1 MGPGPN
7 GLTNHNPAGNP
18 FGNAIQNFGGWLG
31 SNAQGLGYAANTVG
45 AGLSIDQALSEAS
58 RISNLGTY
66 LNDWS
71 TEQGNLLDTNSQ
83 FKGYGITTGLGTTT
97 AGLDPNGTFNA
108 TFGAGPDTNLNGQ
121 GNAYRTQGGLNMG
134 AGAGF
139 LGNAAGMVNGVNY
152 MDASNQAITNS
163 MADPRL
169 RQQEIYDQMMDIQN
183 PELNRQQAMQQAQEY
198 QMGRGGIRGSQF
210 GGTAE
215 DAAMAKAR
223 FQASNEAVMGAM
235 KQADAERTMF
245 GQMGSNYGN
254 LYNQQTGNM
263 TQIGQ
268 GMGQL
273 GDSRTQ
279 LGMEM
284 EKLKYLPMDMQ
295 QKILQT
301 MNNSLDRAQTGQL
314 TGQGY
319 LSQMLL
325 GGMGNNTNLQKI
337 SSELRGNVYNA
348 VLNNLGGATGSD
360 GSQTSGFTG
369 LLSGISGGL
378 NTLGGWLGGTV
389 STSDVRLKRNIT
401 PAEKVGDIQYYN
413 WDWTEG
419 AKAMGVNDPTHGVLA
434 QEMLTQRPEA
444 VVVGDHGYLM
454 VDYSKI

>member
-1 MGPGPN
+1 M
-7 GLTNHNPAGNP
+7 
-18 FGNAIQNFGGWLG
+18 
-31 SNAQGLGYAANTVG
+31 
-45 AGLSIDQALSEAS
+45 D
-58 RISNLGTY
+58 
-66 LNDWS
+66 
-71 TEQGNLLDTNSQ
+71 
-83 FKGYGITTGLGTTT
+83 
-97 AGLDPNGTFNA
+97 A
-108 TFGAGPDTNLNGQ
+108 TFGVGTNTNLNNQ
-121 GNAYRTQGGLNMG
+121 GLANRTQGGLQMG
-134 AGAGF
+134 TAGNY

-198 QMGRGGIRGSQF
+198 QMGRGGIRGSQY

-223 FQASNEAVMGAM
+223 LQASNQAVMSAM
-235 KQADAERTMF
+235 QQADAERTMF
-245 GQMGSNYGN
+245 SQMGSNYGN

-263 TQIGQ
+263 AQVGQ
-268 GMGQL
+268 AMGQL

-279 LGMEM
+279 IGMEM

-301 MNNSLDRAQTGQL
+301 MNNTLDQAQTGQL

-360 GSQTSGFTG
+360 GSQTSGFSG
-369 LLSGISGGL
+369 LLSGIAGGL
-378 NTLGGWLGGTV
+378 SNLGGWLGGTPTTG
-389 STSDVRLKRNIT
+389 TSDVRLKENIV
-401 PAEKVGDIQYYN
+401 PSVKVNGIQYYN
-413 WDWTEG
+413 WDWTEE
-419 AKAMGVNDPTHGVLA
+419 AKGLGVNDPTHGVLA